1 MPPDGGIVLAQNA
14 HVEPLVS
21 KTMLNTILILRVLGG
36 SLRSNGFP
44 RGHADFNSGHP
55 SLGENLFERVVLSK
69 VFPTSLRPKVVENKA
84 T

>member
-44 RGHADFNSGHP
+44 RGHADLNGGHP
-55 SLGENLFERVVLSK
+55 GLDENLFETVVLSK
-69 VFPTSLRPKVVENKA
+69 VFPTSLR
-84 T
+84 